1 MLTKRKK
8 RRDSGTRS
16 KVSKGP
22 IRDPEHLARV
32 RTLRCWIC
40 YSPSIPTEAH
50 HIREC
55 YPRTM
60 GVRVGDDKVLPLCDV
75 CHRMV
80 HRNSRT
86 FWTQPDVT
94 RGTAARMYVE
104 TLSLRG
110 KAKSKSSV
118 ALQPRREG

>member
-1 MLTKRKK
+1 MLRKAKK

-22 IRDPEHLARV
+22 IRDPEHLTRV
-32 RTLRCWIC
+32 RGLNCMGC
-40 YSPSIPTEAH
+40 HAPGPSEAH

-60 GVRVGDDKVLPLCDV
+60 GVRVGDNKVIPLCRL
-75 CHRMV
+75 CHRSI
-80 HRNSRT
+80 HET
-86 FWTQPDVT
+86 GQWATPDIA
-94 RGTAARMYVE
+94 RANAAEYYAE

-110 KAKSKSSV
+110 KAKSKSSS